1 MTNTKAWM
9 LLVLSAIFLLAGCSS
24 DPVEKDANHYF
35 KEELPKVASQEQ
47 EIMTQFSN
55 MSQTLKD
62 PQALYQGLND
72 QVLPRYEAF
81 VQELEKIK
89 PATKEVQEV
98 HEKYL
103 AATRAQQEAFQ
114 LVVTA
119 IKNKDKAGLTAAREK
134 LEEARTLVKES
145 KESMKQLAQGYG
157 IQV

>member
-1 MTNTKAWM
+1 MRKAKAWM
-9 LLVLSAIFLLAGCSS
+9 LIVLSAVLLLAGCSS
-24 DPVEKDANHYF
+24 DPVEEDANHYF
-35 KEELPKVASQEQ
+35 KEELPKVASLEQ

-81 VQELEKIK
+81 VKELEKIK

-103 AATRAQQEAFQ
+103 SATRAQQEAFQ
-114 LVVTA
+114 RIVNA
-119 IKNKDKAGLTAAREK
+119 MKDKDKAGLTAAREK
-134 LEEARTLVKES
+134 LEEARTLIKES
-145 KESMKQLAQGYG
+145 KEGMKQLALGYG
-157 IQV
+157 IQL